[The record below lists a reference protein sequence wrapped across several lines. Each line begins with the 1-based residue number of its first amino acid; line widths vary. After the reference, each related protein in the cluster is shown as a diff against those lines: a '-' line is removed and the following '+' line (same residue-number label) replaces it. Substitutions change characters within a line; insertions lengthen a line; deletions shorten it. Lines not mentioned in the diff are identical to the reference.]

1 MRNYKIDEASERQ
14 PQVLQVNSESVR
26 LYFDHK
32 EEERDDMEGNKQKVY
47 VAKYAE
53 FPLSMGATAEELAR
67 NAVLAEIE
75 AYDTSDA
82 VNSFLLNEKEE
93 WLDKTSRIVLTHRA
107 SVAKA
112 AGYESTTLWFG
123 TTALETNCDKALQ
136 LLNDLELYAST
147 CYDTTAA
154 HKKAVSELEK
164 VEDLV
169 AYDYTTGYPEKLT
182 MTV

>member
-14 PQVLQVNSESVR
+14 PQVFQVNSECIR

-32 EEERDDMEGNKQKVY
+32 EEEREDMEGNKQKVY

-53 FPLSMGATAEELAR
+53 FPLSMGVAAEELAR
-67 NAVLAEIE
+67 NAVLAEIA

-82 VNSFLLNEKEE
+82 VNGFLLNGKEE
-93 WLDKTSRIVLTHRA
+93 WLDRETRVVLVRRVTA
-107 SVAKA
+107 TKA
-112 AGYESTTLWFG
+112 LGQETTTLWFG
-123 TTALETNCDKALQ
+123 TTALETSCDKALQ
-136 LLNDLELYAST
+136 LLNDLELYASS
-147 CYDTTAA
+147 CHDTTAV
-154 HKKAVSELEK
+154 HKKAVSELDN

-182 MTV
+182 MVL